1 MISWSIPGRSFNDKP
16 VLGEISLSLAP
27 GESHCLI
34 GPSGFGKTTLLNI
47 LADLDVDGVKANWKS
62 GKPHIGYLFQQPRLL
77 PWRTLRE
84 NLLLVKDDLPAV
96 DEMLEAVNLQGYGD
110 YYPSR
115 ISLGMARRAALARC
129 LLMEPDL
136 VLMDEP
142 LVSLDTPTAAQMRR
156 LIKRLVCD
164 HPTRCL
170 IYVTHDL
177 EEALQMGDRI
187 SVLGGKP
194 AQLVFS
200 ARSGEL
206 SREILEHKLQEQ
218 FNSVA

>member
-1 MISWSIPGRSFNDKP
+1 MINWQIPGRSFDGQA
-16 VLGEISLSLAP
+16 VLGEIGLSLQP

-47 LADLDVDGVKANWKS
+47 LADLDVDGVKTVWQ
-62 GKPHIGYLFQQPRLL
+62 GEKPQIGYLFQQPRLL

-84 NLLLVKDDLPAV
+84 NLLLVKDDNAAV
-96 DEMLEAVNLQGYGD
+96 EEMLDAVNLKD
-110 YYPSR
+110 YADFYPSR

-129 LLMEPDL
+129 LLVEPEL

-177 EEALQMGDRI
+177 DEALEMGDRI
-187 SVLGGKP
+187 SVLGGRP

-200 ARSGEL
+200 ASSTEL
-206 SREILEHKLQEQ
+206 SRDMLDQKLHEQ
-218 FNSVA
+218 FSTVA